1 MKKEVKEKILGIRCT
16 ETEKAELEH
25 AAEIRGLNV
34 TSYVKMLIKQDIF
47 KNNRQYEDVKK

>member
-1 MKKEVKEKILGIRCT
+1 MKKEIKEKITGIRFT
-16 ETEKAELEH
+16 ESEKAELVH

-47 KNNRQYEDVKK
+47 KNNKQYE